1 MENLFNYTFHSLSS
15 WKFEKSQKIV
25 APIFRKLCKR
35 KHEFLLHINKIF
47 NLVFFIW
54 PVYQH
59 NDSVLCVTNWLA
71 RRSRLRNHCGFV
83 SVIVSAKNLHEIL
96 PFFLSLLLYYSSC
109 WENHDKWYYQ
119 LISWFWTF
127 FVILASNHNF
137 WSDLISTF

>member
-1 MENLFNYTFHSLSS
+1 M
-15 WKFEKSQKIV
+15 
-25 APIFRKLCKR
+25 
-35 KHEFLLHINKIF
+35 
-47 NLVFFIW
+47 W

-127 FVILASNHNF
+127 FVILASNLNF
-137 WSDLISTF
+137 WSDLALTILNSTVEVDYQLCKINLTCTPQTFYNLTSIHMRFVPQNGTFSW